1 MLKCF
6 FKPSLITEFT
16 QKHLTV
22 VQWYHLLLASYRI
35 LRIQMRTTI
44 KFGPCCVLKG
54 RGINAHTKHTTHT
67 IILTDVIYNANLLL
81 GSLLLFFFSFSRIY
95 TPLTSHES
103 DIFYLLNFAL
113 VNVKYGLQG
122 ILGHPPSR
130 DARGGGHTP
139 PRFWQIT

>member
-1 MLKCF
+1 
-6 FKPSLITEFT
+6 
-16 QKHLTV
+16 
-22 VQWYHLLLASYRI
+22 
-35 LRIQMRTTI
+35 MRTTI

-113 VNVKYGLQG
+113 VNVKYGLQD

-130 DARGGGHTP
+130 DARTGGRGGGAHAP
-139 PRFWQIT
+139 